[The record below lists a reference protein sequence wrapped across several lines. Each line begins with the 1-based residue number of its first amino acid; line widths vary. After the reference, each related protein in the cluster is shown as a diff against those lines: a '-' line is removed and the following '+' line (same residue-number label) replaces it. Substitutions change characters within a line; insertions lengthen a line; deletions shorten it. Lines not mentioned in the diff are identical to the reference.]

1 MLPILTYLASDANPD
16 HETTGDIIAS
26 VARSRAKPFFEQLP
40 AVAWDRLITSIG
52 NAELF
57 IGSAKFGALVLAM
70 TIMKHGVIGAHSK
83 IYAVVR
89 GTVDKESVDS
99 ITVEF
104 HGSVVWF
111 AGS

>member
-1 MLPILTYLASDANPD
+1 MSCEYL
-16 HETTGDIIAS
+16 
-26 VARSRAKPFFEQLP
+26 
-40 AVAWDRLITSIG
+40 
-52 NAELF
+52 
-57 IGSAKFGALVLAM
+57 GSQ
-70 TIMKHGVIGAHSK
+70 SK